1 MSEKIVTDTVAIL
14 LLAHGTPEE
23 LHEIPEYL
31 SNVTGG
37 RPMPQH
43 VIDEI
48 THRYGLIGKSPLTI
62 LTLEQGRLLAEA
74 VGLPVYVGMRNWK
87 PYIPEVVAQMRA
99 DGVERIIAIC
109 LAPQNSRTSVGLY
122 RRYLISAAQGLT
134 IDFVEGWADHPLLA
148 EAFAERL
155 RVVRR
160 PNLPVL
166 FTAHSVPCRTIQA
179 AQPPAVDA
187 EQIIPAAP
195 TNDPDPYPLDAK
207 RTATAVAEKLGL
219 PEDEWYFAFQSQGM
233 SGGPWLGPAVED
245 TLKAL
250 RAAGH
255 TEIVIQPIGFLCDHV
270 EILYDI
276 DIGFREF
283 GKSIGMRVLR
293 PESLNSSPLLI
304 EALDDVVRQRLAA
317 TGWKSPRSE
326 KITETVSVS

>member
-1 MSEKIVTDTVAIL
+1 MNDSSSTENLAIL

-23 LHEIPEYL
+23 LGEIPEYL

-62 LTLEQGRLLAEA
+62 LTLEQGRLLSESI
-74 VGLPVYVGMRNWK
+74 GLPVYVGMRNWK
-87 PYIPEVVAQMRA
+87 PYIPQVVEQMRA
-99 DGVERIIAIC
+99 DGIQRIIAIC

-122 RRYLISAAQGLT
+122 RRYLMAAAAGLE
-134 IDFVEGWADHPLLA
+134 IDFVEGWADHPLLS
-148 EAFAERL
+148 EAFADRL
-155 RVVRR
+155 RAVWH
-160 PNLPVL
+160 PGLPVL

-179 AQPPAVDA
+179 AQPPADDA
-187 EQIIPAAP
+187 PQILPLKP

-207 RTATAVAEKLGL
+207 RTARDVAAHFTTAGL
-219 PEDEWYFAFQSQGM
+219 TPDQWFFAFQSQGM

-245 TLKAL
+245 TLTAL
-250 RAAGH
+250 KAAGH
-255 TEIVIQPIGFLCDHV
+255 SEVVIQPIGFLCDHV

-283 GKSIGMRVLR
+283 GDSIGLKVSR
-293 PESLNSSPLLI
+293 PESLNSSPILI
-304 EALDDVVRQRLAA
+304 EALAEVVRTRLAQHSQA
-317 TGWKSPRSE
+317 ARAV
-326 KITETVSVS
+326 TVA